1 MNYKNRQNKPSPAA
15 LLRGIRAGFLR
26 DVSAPPNT
34 LCRNRNNASGFGG
47 IAVIIVLTLL
57 ILAGIFIFGEGT
69 ASPNNQGGKTSQL
82 QASEKIYDFGTIS
95 MAKGNVEKIF
105 KVANPTDRDIF
116 VKTVTTSCMC
126 TSAYIVKDG
135 SEKGPFKMPGMG
147 YVPPANETIKAGGS
161 MDIKVVYDP
170 NAHGPAGVGIIDR
183 FVYLADAEGGKIQ
196 LEIKANVTP

>member
-1 MNYKNRQNKPSPAA
+1 MNYKIFK
-15 LLRGIRAGFLR
+15 
-26 DVSAPPNT
+26 
-34 LCRNRNNASGFGG
+34 NNAFGIGG
-47 IAVIIVLTLL
+47 IGVIIILTLV
-57 ILAGIFIFGEGT
+57 ILAGIFILGEGT
-69 ASPNNQGGKTSQL
+69 ASQNGQDGKVSQL
-82 QASEKIYDFGTIS
+82 QAPEKAYDFGTIS
-95 MAKGNVEKIF
+95 MSKGNVEKIF
-105 KVANPTDRDIF
+105 KISNPTDKEIF

-147 YVPPANETIKAGGS
+147 YVPPANEIIKAGGS

-183 FVYLADAEGGKIQ
+183 FVYLTDADGGKIQ